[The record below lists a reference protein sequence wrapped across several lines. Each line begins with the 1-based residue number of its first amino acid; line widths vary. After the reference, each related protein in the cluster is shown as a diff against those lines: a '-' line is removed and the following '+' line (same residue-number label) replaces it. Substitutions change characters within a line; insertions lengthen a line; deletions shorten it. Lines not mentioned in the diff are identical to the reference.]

1 MKLHVNTWFQIRTKD
16 KKGSPIDKAHI
27 MAKKPSWFNE
37 KIFLNT

>member
-16 KKGSPIDKAHI
+16 KKGSPIGKAHI
-27 MAKKPSWFNE
+27 MAKKRFSD